1 MNTLKYDKSKSV
13 SKYNC
18 FHGTTRTV
26 ANIVKDTSKFQY
38 NLRNDHWLGNGIYF
52 FIEDYDKAKWWA
64 KTLARRERKSKA
76 SVISLAV
83 TIQRNKIL
91 DLDAEKE
98 RKDFYQFVLDFIAA
112 NPVIEGLDFTYTSS
126 PNDENIDIDEA
137 KLRCFML
144 DLIQKINNYDAC
156 KFTFVDDKL
165 TYSLPNV
172 NSSIIRNNA
181 VQLCIYNQS
190 VIDFSTLQL
199 FR

>member
-13 SKYNC
+13 SRYNC

-38 NLRNDHWLGNGIYF
+38 NFRNDHWLGNGIYF

-76 SVISLAV
+76 SVISLVA

-126 PNDENIDIDEA
+126 PSDENIDMNEA
-137 KLRCFML
+137 KLRCLML

-156 KFTFVDDKL
+156 KYTFVDDKL

-172 NSSIIRNNA
+172 NSSLIRNNG

-190 VIDFSTLQL
+190 VIDFSTLQI

>member
-13 SKYNC
+13 SRYNC

-38 NLRNDHWLGNGIYF
+38 NFRNDHWLGNGIYF
-52 FIEDYDKAKWWA
+52 FIEDYDKAKRWA

-76 SVISLAV
+76 SVISLVA

-126 PNDENIDIDEA
+126 PSDENIDMNEA

-156 KFTFVDDKL
+156 KYTFVDDKL

-172 NSSIIRNNA
+172 NSSLIRNNG

-190 VIDFSTLQL
+190 VIDFSTLQI

>member
-1 MNTLKYDKSKSV
+1 MVKLVCAVPANLIKAMLIFPPSGVPCLSANG
-13 SKYNC
+13 S
-18 FHGTTRTV
+18 TV
-26 ANIVKDTSKFQY
+26 F
-38 NLRNDHWLGNGIYF
+38 WIYCCKPAF
-52 FIEDYDKAKWWA
+52 NKFIEDYDKAKWWA

-76 SVISLAV
+76 SVISLVA

-126 PNDENIDIDEA
+126 PSDENIDMNEA

-156 KFTFVDDKL
+156 KYTFVDDKL

-172 NSSIIRNNA
+172 NSSLIRNNG

-190 VIDFSTLQL
+190 VIDFSTLQI

>member
-13 SKYNC
+13 SRYNC

-38 NLRNDHWLGNGIYF
+38 NFRNDHWLGNGIYF

-76 SVISLAV
+76 SVISLVA

-126 PNDENIDIDEA
+126 PSDENIDMNEA

-144 DLIQKINNYDAC
+144 D
-156 KFTFVDDKL
+156 
-165 TYSLPNV
+165 
-172 NSSIIRNNA
+172 
-181 VQLCIYNQS
+181 
-190 VIDFSTLQL
+190 
-199 FR
+199 

>member
-13 SKYNC
+13 SRYNC

-76 SVISLAV
+76 SVISLVA

-126 PNDENIDIDEA
+126 PSDENIDMNEA

-156 KFTFVDDKL
+156 KYTFVDDKL

-172 NSSIIRNNA
+172 NSSLIRNNG

-190 VIDFSTLQL
+190 VIDFSTLQI

>member
-13 SKYNC
+13 SRYNC
-18 FHGTTRTV
+18 FHGTTRAV

-38 NLRNDHWLGNGIYF
+38 NFRNDHWLGNGIYF

-76 SVISLAV
+76 SVISLVA

-112 NPVIEGLDFTYTSS
+112 NPVIEGLDLTYTSS
-126 PNDENIDIDEA
+126 PSDENIDMNEA

-156 KFTFVDDKL
+156 KYTFVDDKL

-172 NSSIIRNNA
+172 NSSLIRNNG

-190 VIDFSTLQL
+190 VIDFSTLQI

>member
-13 SKYNC
+13 SRYNC

-38 NLRNDHWLGNGIYF
+38 NFRNDHWLGNGIYF

-76 SVISLAV
+76 SVISLVA

-126 PNDENIDIDEA
+126 PSDENIDMNEA

-144 DLIQKINNYDAC
+144 DLIQKINHYDAC
-156 KFTFVDDKL
+156 KYTFVDDKL

-172 NSSIIRNNA
+172 NSSLIRNNG

-190 VIDFSTLQL
+190 IIDFSTLQI

>member
-13 SKYNC
+13 SRYNC

-38 NLRNDHWLGNGIYF
+38 NFRNDHWLGNGIYF

-76 SVISLAV
+76 SVISLVA

-126 PNDENIDIDEA
+126 PSDENIDMNEA

-156 KFTFVDDKL
+156 KYTFVDDKL

-172 NSSIIRNNA
+172 NSSLIRNNG

-190 VIDFSTLQL
+190 VIDFRTLQI

>member
-13 SKYNC
+13 SRYNC

-38 NLRNDHWLGNGIYF
+38 NFRNDHWLGNGIYF

-76 SVISLAV
+76 SVISLVA

-126 PNDENIDIDEA
+126 PSDENIDMNEA

-144 DLIQKINNYDAC
+144 DLIQKINNYDTC
-156 KFTFVDDKL
+156 KYTFVDDKL

-172 NSSIIRNNA
+172 NSSLIRNNG

-190 VIDFSTLQL
+190 VIDFSTSQI

>member
-76 SVISLAV
+76 SVISLVA

-126 PNDENIDIDEA
+126 PSDENIDMNEA

-156 KFTFVDDKL
+156 KYTFVDDKL

-172 NSSIIRNNA
+172 NSSLIRNNG

-190 VIDFSTLQL
+190 VIDFSTLQI

>member
-13 SKYNC
+13 SRYNC
-18 FHGTTRTV
+18 FHGPTRTV

-38 NLRNDHWLGNGIYF
+38 NFRNDHWLGNGIYF

-76 SVISLAV
+76 SVISLVA

-126 PNDENIDIDEA
+126 PSDENIDMNEA

-156 KFTFVDDKL
+156 KYTFVDDKL

-172 NSSIIRNNA
+172 NSSLIRNNG

-190 VIDFSTLQL
+190 VIDFSTLQI

>member
-13 SKYNC
+13 SRYNC

-38 NLRNDHWLGNGIYF
+38 NFRNDHWLGNGIYF

-76 SVISLAV
+76 SVISLVA

-126 PNDENIDIDEA
+126 PSDENIDMNEA

-156 KFTFVDDKL
+156 KYTFVDDKL
-165 TYSLPNV
+165 IYSLPNV
-172 NSSIIRNNA
+172 NSSLIRNNG

-190 VIDFSTLQL
+190 VIDFSTLQI